1 MAVSNVSFASQ
12 VSEWVQ
18 ETNKRLI
25 AVFRTSASMVIEEM
39 QKTTNQGGL
48 NRIDLG
54 HHIASLQVGI
64 NTPPQDAIRKAPT
77 TPARPFAMGA
87 VDASIAGAEL
97 GDTIMASYGM
107 AYSLRLEYGFEGT
120 DSLGRTYS
128 QPAYAFV
135 RTAAQRWPQIV
146 QEAEE
151 LAKAR
156 VAARN
161 S

>member
-12 VSEWVQ
+12 VSEWVH
-18 ETNKRLI
+18 ETNQRLI

-39 QKTTNQGGL
+39 QRTTNQGGL

-77 TPARPFAMGA
+77 TPARPFARGA

-146 QEAEE
+146 QQAEE